1 MTKGIK
7 HFKSKE
13 RSHVITMPEY
23 ANLDNYSFDLGKL
36 EESSDLIIKN
46 RKREAEQLD
55 SEDDG
60 PEDFTLNMEKWMRG
74 TGPYKQGEGPA
85 KDKEDDDHDAQE
97 ESEFLPQDSSTPTP
111 ARSKSASVEKPAATP
126 IRTRNV
132 TVEDA
137 ADVETP
143 MRLPTPKLQRLNTET
158 KQERAAEEVFDRI
171 AALQAEVERLRDE
184 SEKRLA
190 ASKQLEAKTAQMQ
203 SDNQKLYTRLQDTDD
218 IMRDLRAENE
228 ERSAANKRLLEDKAK
243 SQTDKQKLHDRLQ
256 DANGLVKE
264 LQTENEERIASGKE
278 FEEENEQVQ
287 ADNQKLYDRL
297 QQTSEEVDSLRSEK
311 EEHSAASKRL
321 QEENARLRAESHQR
335 SESRR
340 YVLPQIE
347 PGEPPIPLHYCCSL
361 SEKWIAD
368 LKSSTAALVSPYKPR
383 IKAYKQI
390 MKASEPRT
398 RINASNCRSHF
409 PHAKTSAK
417 ISPRQEKQPQ
427 ITRHQLKPT
436 SQTSKLSTTRL

>member
-1 MTKGIK
+1 
-7 HFKSKE
+7 
-13 RSHVITMPEY
+13 MPGY
-23 ANLDNYSFDLGKL
+23 ANLDDYSFDLGKL

-74 TGPYKQGEGPA
+74 TGHFKQGEGPA
-85 KDKEDDDHDAQE
+85 KDEENDDHDAQE

-111 ARSKSASVEKPAATP
+111 ARSKCASAEKPAATP
-126 IRTRNV
+126 IRTRNA

-184 SEKRLA
+184 SEKRFA
-190 ASKQLEAKTAQMQ
+190 ASKLLEAKNAQMQ

-218 IMRDLRAENE
+218 MVQDLRVNSE

-243 SQTDKQKLHDRLQ
+243 AQTDKQKLHERLQ

-278 FEEENEQVQ
+278 LEEENAQMQ

-297 QQTSEEVDSLRSEK
+297 QQTNDEVDDLRSEK
-311 EEHSAASKRL
+311 EKHSAASKRL
-321 QEENARLRAESHQR
+321 QDENARLRGDSQQR

-340 YVLPQIE
+340 YVIRELDE
-347 PGEPPIPLHYCCSL
+347 PSISYFLLVYGYKSL
-361 SEKWIAD
+361 TTSH
-368 LKSSTAALVSPYKPR
+368 LQPR
-383 IKAYKQI
+383 
-390 MKASEPRT
+390 
-398 RINASNCRSHF
+398 
-409 PHAKTSAK
+409 
-417 ISPRQEKQPQ
+417 
-427 ITRHQLKPT
+427 
-436 SQTSKLSTTRL
+436 